1 MSNYPFLF
9 LFFTNFMNKFYF
21 FKFIE
26 LFMYLN
32 YNIAEIQ
39 QLFNECENGI
49 FTYKRVYGI
58 IVGKYKD

>member
-1 MSNYPFLF
+1 
-9 LFFTNFMNKFYF
+9 
-21 FKFIE
+21 
-26 LFMYLN
+26 MYLN

-58 IVGKYKD
+58 IVGKYKDQDIFRGKLGLKI